1 MHSVLRIVG
10 VPALSSI
17 FLLVATATP
26 QRSDRHVDL
35 RKNSGFDNIFSALAD
50 VATRAKSTFSEA
62 LLPGNEERVGRSG
75 SLFERFYERFSKKPA
90 PEVAAQLKALERFSQ
105 PELLQITQGMNRP
118 FKRSPQLPA
127 GYSYPKPDNP
137 LVLPEKL
144 QERSRQSSEPQNQR
158 LAGKLVIQEVT
169 PKPAFQDTITATSR
183 SFQVESDNSR
193 LIQAKPITISSTPG
207 NNFRIIQEIQIR
219 STGAPKVLDNQ
230 SPKPLLRQFPS
241 SSPNPVSS
249 QRPRIPKQQ
258 SPAITFTDNALVA
271 VLGRQVAGQPVEG
284 FPNGLPDFTPKGVR
298 ITLENMFGPSG
309 EMIMNPIPG
318 EAGTDYPVYTSVPD
332 TGFNCAQQDYPGI
345 YADTQADCQVFYMCQ
360 PNGESTGFLC
370 PNGTIFNQQYFV
382 CDWWYNLDCAQ
393 QQNFYSLNQ
402 FIYQENSDDEEFK

>member
-1 MHSVLRIVG
+1 M
-10 VPALSSI
+10 
-17 FLLVATATP
+17 FLLLAAASP
-26 QRSDRHVDL
+26 QRSDHHADL
-35 RKNSGFDNIFSALAD
+35 SKNSGFDNIFSALAD

-62 LLPGNEERVGRSG
+62 LLPGNEERSGRSG

-118 FKRSPQLPA
+118 FKRSPQISE
-127 GYSYPKPDNP
+127 GYAYPTPKNP

-144 QERSRQSSEPQNQR
+144 QERSRQSSEPQTQR

-169 PKPAFQDTITATSR
+169 PKPSFQNTITATSR
-183 SFQVESDNSR
+183 SFQVENENSR

-230 SPKPLLRQFPS
+230 SPKPLIRQFPS
-241 SSPNPVSS
+241 SSPNPISS
-249 QRPRIPKQQ
+249 PRPLPRVPKQQ

-318 EAGTDYPVYTSVPD
+318 EAGTDYPVYSSVPD
-332 TGFNCAQQDYPGI
+332 TGFNCAQQDFPGI

-360 PNGESTGFLC
+360 PNGASTGFLC